1 MRGEIVFVDWT
12 QRYAEGL
19 FLRIGH
25 RERGGTEMH
34 GGIVFEDWTQRT
46 QRDRGS
52 QRDRRRMNETT

>member
-25 RERGGTEMH
+25 RERRGTEVH
-34 GGIVFEDWTQRT
+34 REIEGE
-46 QRDRGS
+46 
-52 QRDRRRMNETT
+52 